1 METDVR
7 FDDATTLT
15 VERTLPG
22 PIERVWAYL
31 TDPNKRARWLGGGTL
46 GEFVGGAVVIHFH
59 HQDLSEDIQ
68 PAPDKY
74 KSMEDQATLTGIITR
89 FEPPH
94 VLAHTW
100 GDNEGEVT
108 FSLSEQGDQVHLLL
122 THRRLPADDNTRIS
136 VASGWHTHL
145 GILVEDMNGRPRSP
159 FWPRHTQWEAHYQ
172 RILQKNEAPHD

>member
-7 FDDATTLT
+7 FADATTLT

-31 TDPNKRARWLGGGTL
+31 TEPDKRARWLGGGVL
-46 GEFVGGAVVIHFH
+46 GQFVGGVVEIHFH
-59 HQDLSEDIQ
+59 NQDLSEDKQ
-68 PAPDKY
+68 PAPEQY
-74 KSMEDQATLTGIITR
+74 KSIENQATLSGTITR

-100 GDNEGEVT
+100 GNNEGEVT
-108 FSLSEQGDQVHLLL
+108 FELTENDGQVHLLL
-122 THRRLPADDNTRIS
+122 THRKLPTDQDTRTS

-145 GILVEDMNGRPRSP
+145 GILIEELNGQARSA
-159 FWPRHTQWEAHYQ
+159 FWPRHTELEAHY
-172 RILQKNEAPHD
+172 RKTLGE

>member
-1 METDVR
+1 MESDVQ
-7 FDDATTLT
+7 FTNATTLT

-31 TDPNKRARWLGGGTL
+31 TEPDKRARWLGDGTL
-46 GEFVGGAVVIHFH
+46 GQFVGGAVEIHFH
-59 HQDLSEDIQ
+59 NRDLSEDKQ
-68 PAPDKY
+68 PAPQQY
-74 KSMEDQATLTGIITR
+74 KHIENQATLSGTITR

-108 FSLSEQGDQVHLLL
+108 FELTERGDQVHLLL
-122 THRRLPADDNTRIS
+122 THRQLPEDMGTRTS

-145 GILVEDMNGRPRSP
+145 GILVEDLNGLARSA
-159 FWPRHTQWEAHYQ
+159 FWPRHTTLEAHY
-172 RILQKNEAPHD
+172 RKRLAG